1 MTVSGG
7 HYMLDEVPTVSVVHR
22 TEAAV
27 PLLTPVQAGH
37 QKSLTATPPC
47 NLHRRHTEG
56 GRNPY
61 HTTWRR
67 PRHPETVTL
76 ISPWSQLNKA
86 AKSAGDARRNATAQF
101 PRADCAISIG
111 DIVFTRSILGRR

>member
-1 MTVSGG
+1 MSE
-7 HYMLDEVPTVSVVHR
+7 EVPTVSVVHR
-22 TEAAV
+22 TEAPV
-27 PLLTPVQAGH
+27 PLFTPAQAGH

-47 NLHRRHTEG
+47 NLHRQGAGHAEG

-61 HTTWRR
+61 HTIWRR
-67 PRHPETVTL
+67 PRHPETVML
-76 ISPWSQLNKA
+76 IGPWSQLNKA

-111 DIVFTRSILGRR
+111 DIVFTRSILGRH